1 VGECADVAPE
11 PWSDAAVH
19 IDALYRFPVKSLLGE
34 QVGQARLTGRGV
46 LGDRAYALVD
56 AADGTVASAK
66 HPRKWGALLGLS
78 ARFLSEP
85 VPGGTVPPVAIT
97 LPGGTELRSHEP
109 GTDAVLS
116 DLLGRQVRLT
126 SEVPAGSRFEEQW
139 PAIEGLAPAE
149 FIERSTHAFEGEE
162 PVSAIDLGLMAPP
175 GTFFDVAALH
185 LLTRATLDR
194 LTELGDGS
202 DFDVLRYRPNV
213 VVGGTEPGF
222 AEDAW
227 VGRSVGL
234 GDTARAG
241 VSMLT
246 MRCVMTTLAQGDLP
260 EDRDTLRTVARHHR
274 REIPGLGTW
283 ACAGIYADI
292 TGEGVV
298 RTGDPVT
305 LD

>member
-1 VGECADVAPE
+1 M
-11 PWSDAAVH
+11 H

-34 QVGQARLTGRGV
+34 RVEQARLTGRGL

-78 ARFLSEP
+78 ARFVAEP
-85 VPGGTVPPVAIT
+85 IAGGPVPPVAIT
-97 LPGGTELRSHEP
+97 LPGGTELRSNEP
-109 GTDAVLS
+109 GTDAALS
-116 DLLGRQVRLT
+116 EVVGRPVRLT
-126 SEVPAGSRFEEQW
+126 SDVPAGSRFEEQW
-139 PAIEGLAPAE
+139 PDIEGLAPAE
-149 FIERSTHAFEGEE
+149 FIEGTTHAFEGSE

-175 GTFFDVAALH
+175 RTFFDLAALH
-185 LLTRATLDR
+185 VLTRATLDR
-194 LTELGDGS
+194 LTELGDGG

-213 VVGGTEPGF
+213 LVGGTEPGF
-222 AEDAW
+222 AEDEW
-227 VGRSVGL
+227 VGRSLGL
-234 GDTARAG
+234 GDSARAG
-241 VSMLT
+241 ISMLT

-260 EDRDTLRTVARHHR
+260 EDRGTLRTVARHHR

-283 ACAGIYADI
+283 ACAGVYADV

-305 LD
+305 LG

>member
-1 VGECADVAPE
+1 M
-11 PWSDAAVH
+11 H

-34 QVGQARLTGRGV
+34 QVEQARLTGRGL

-56 AADGTVASAK
+56 PADGTVASAK

-78 ARFLSEP
+78 ARFVTEP
-85 VPGGTVPPVAIT
+85 VPGGAVPPVVVT
-97 LPGGTELRSHEP
+97 LPDGTELLSDAA
-109 GTDAVLS
+109 GTDAALS
-116 DLLGRQVRLT
+116 DLVGRPVRLT

-139 PAIEGLAPAE
+139 PDIEGLAPAE
-149 FIERSTHAFEGEE
+149 FIEGTTHAFEGTE
-162 PVSAIDLGLMAPP
+162 PVSAIDLGQMAPP
-175 GTFFDVAALH
+175 GTFFDLAALH

-194 LTELGDGS
+194 LTELGDGG

-213 VVGGTEPGF
+213 LVGGTEPGF
-222 AEDAW
+222 AEDEW
-227 VGRSVGL
+227 VGRSVCL

-241 VSMLT
+241 VAMLT
-246 MRCVMTTLAQGDLP
+246 MRCVMTTLSQGDLP
-260 EDRDTLRTVARHHR
+260 EDRGTLRTVARHHR

-283 ACAGIYADI
+283 ACAGVYADVAA
-292 TGEGVV
+292 EGVV

>member
-1 VGECADVAPE
+1 
-11 PWSDAAVH
+11 VH

-34 QVGQARLTGRGV
+34 KVEQARLTGRGL

-56 AADGTVASAK
+56 PSDGTVASAK
-66 HPRKWGALLGLS
+66 HPRKWGGLLGLS
-78 ARFLSEP
+78 ARFLAEP
-85 VPGGTVPPVAIT
+85 VPGGPVPPVAIR
-97 LPGGTELRSHEP
+97 LPSGAELRSNEP
-109 GTDAVLS
+109 GTDAALS
-116 DLLGRQVRLT
+116 ELVGRPVRLT

-139 PAIEGLAPAE
+139 PDIEGLAPAE
-149 FIERSTHAFEGEE
+149 FIEGTTHAFEGSE
-162 PVSAIDLGLMAPP
+162 PVSAIDLGQMAPP
-175 GTFFDVAALH
+175 GTFFDLAALH

-194 LTELGDGS
+194 LSELGDGS
-202 DFDVLRYRPNV
+202 SFDVLRYRPNV
-213 VVGGTEPGF
+213 LVGGTEAGF

-227 VGRSVGL
+227 VGRSVRL
-234 GDTARAG
+234 GDSARAG

-283 ACAGIYADI
+283 ACAGVYADV

-298 RTGDPVT
+298 RTGDPVV

>member
-1 VGECADVAPE
+1 VQISGALS
-11 PWSDAAVH
+11 WSDARVH

-34 QVGQARLTGRGV
+34 RVEQARLTGRGL

-56 AADGTVASAK
+56 PADGTVASAK

-78 ARFLSEP
+78 ARFVSEP
-85 VPGGTVPPVAIT
+85 VPGGPVPPVAIT
-97 LPGGTELRSHEP
+97 LPGGTELRSNEP
-109 GTDAVLS
+109 GTDAALS
-116 DLLGRQVRLT
+116 EVVGRPVRLT
-126 SEVPAGSRFEEQW
+126 SDVPAGSKFEEQW
-139 PAIEGLAPAE
+139 PDIEGLAPTS
-149 FIERSTHAFEGEE
+149 FIEGTTHAFEGTE

-175 GTFFDVAALH
+175 GTFFDLAALH
-185 LLTRATLDR
+185 VLTRATLDR
-194 LTELGDGS
+194 LTELGDGG

-213 VVGGTEPGF
+213 LVGGTEAGF
-222 AEDAW
+222 AEDEW
-227 VGRSVGL
+227 VGRSLAL
-234 GDTARAG
+234 GDSARAG

-260 EDRDTLRTVARHHR
+260 EDRGTLRTVAKHHR

-283 ACAGIYADI
+283 ACAGVYADV

-305 LD
+305 LA